1 MGEMAATLKSGGTEP
16 DESEVQMILWR
27 GEATV
32 WVICLS
38 IGRGRGSR
46 DEVEEVE
53 LRREIIRSSVGE
65 SKESR
70 NTGKVMGVGHK
81 VGVGRA
87 ERVAE
92 SLSLNALSKRS
103 GNCSGVVVWRG
114 ALSERPSS
122 LAESRCM
129 DLLSLES
136 VWNFRVM

>member
-1 MGEMAATLKSGGTEP
+1 MGNLFEYREGKR
-16 DESEVQMILWR
+16 IK
-27 GEATV
+27 
-32 WVICLS
+32 
-38 IGRGRGSR
+38 

-70 NTGKVMGVGHK
+70 KNVKVMRVGHK

-87 ERVAE
+87 KRVAE
-92 SLSLNALSKRS
+92 SLSLNALSKMS
-103 GNCSGVVVWRG
+103 GNCSSVVVGRG

-122 LAESRCM
+122 WAESRCM

-136 VWNFRVM
+136 LWNFRVM